1 MKHKLA
7 ISVLTQ
13 HKLNLQKRTPSHGSL
28 VRDLAT
34 DGDCNS
40 RTDKVYTNAEIVI
53 ITFPNARLNQW
64 LVPKI

>member
-13 HKLNLQKRTPSHGSL
+13 HKRNPQKRTPSHGSL
-28 VRDLAT
+28 VQDLGT
-34 DGDCNS
+34 EDDCNS
-40 RTDKVYTNAEIVI
+40 RTDKVYTNVEIVI
-53 ITFPNARLNQW
+53 ITFPNARLNQS